1 MDGALFPQ
9 PRRHLQSP
17 GGGAGLLQAPG
28 EPSPTRSVPALL
40 FLIWKP
46 GVVVKRNDEVTLA
59 LLRLAG
65 PSKSYPGRKEGLER
79 WAGRVG
85 RSRGSLDPEEEED
98 NGRVIALVR
107 RAFHLAPCVIC

>member
-17 GGGAGLLQAPG
+17 GGGAGLLQAPRG
-28 EPSPTRSVPALL
+28 AQPEPLGARLVV
-40 FLIWKP
+40 LIWKP

-65 PSKSYPGRKEGLER
+65 PSKSYPGRKEGRRDSSDGLE
-79 WAGRVG
+79 G
-85 RSRGSLDPEEEED
+85 L
-98 NGRVIALVR
+98 
-107 RAFHLAPCVIC
+107 

>member
-17 GGGAGLLQAPG
+17 GGGAGLLQAPRG
-28 EPSPTRSVPALL
+28 AQPEPLGARLVV
-40 FLIWKP
+40 LIWKP

-65 PSKSYPGRKEGLER
+65 PSKSYPGRKEGLE
-79 WAGRVG
+79 
-85 RSRGSLDPEEEED
+85 
-98 NGRVIALVR
+98 
-107 RAFHLAPCVIC
+107 